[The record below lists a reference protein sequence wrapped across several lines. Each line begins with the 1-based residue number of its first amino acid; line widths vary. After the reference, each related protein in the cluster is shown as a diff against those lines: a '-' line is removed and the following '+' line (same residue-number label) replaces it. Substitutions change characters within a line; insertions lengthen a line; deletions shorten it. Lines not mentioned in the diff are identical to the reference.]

1 MLFGSESNNRNRPAI
16 DRAVA
21 SAVGCGRFE
30 FKSGCHVERAPAR
43 RTVPRRTRRGDAIAV
58 GVERARRDLSTMNKP
73 PWSVCVYRR
82 LLGVAFGLGE
92 PITLSINSE
101 LQSYS
106 KRAFGERVRSP
117 FGFVS
122 ATLVSIG
129 SCVCTPPCCRAKA
142 IMTLLRSSPLA
153 HEKARTE
160 ARAPIAKWQIRNVC
174 DCAVATGR
182 CWYG

>member
-1 MLFGSESNNRNRPAI
+1 MNCSQVRELLPVLLYG
-16 DRAVA
+16 DV
-21 SAVGCGRFE
+21 SAADKIHLEKHVDECAACRRE
-30 FKSGCHVERAPAR
+30 FAALQ
-43 RTVPRRTRRGDAIAV
+43 
-58 GVERARRDLSTMNKP
+58 GV
-73 PWSVCVYRR
+73 RR